1 MDLTQAYLREI
12 LDYDAA
18 TGHFTWRK
26 KTSIKVVVGKRAGAV
41 NKAGYIV
48 IGIHGTLYYAHR
60 LAWLYVT
67 GEWPAQVDH
76 ENNRRG
82 DNWWTNLR
90 LATHQQ
96 NVLNAKLAK
105 NNTSGRKGV
114 YWHHGASKW
123 SASIMLN
130 GRSNYLGL
138 FESLDDAATAYMN
151 AAMAAQPEFA
161 RAS

>member
-12 LDYDAA
+12 LDYDSE

-26 KTSIKVVVGKRAGAV
+26 KISIKVVVGKRAGAI

-48 IGIHGTLYYAHR
+48 VGIHGTLYYAHR

-67 GEWPAQVDH
+67 GEWPDQVDH

-82 DNWWTNLR
+82 DNWWSNLR

-105 NNTSGRKGV
+105 NNTSGSKGV
-114 YWHHGASKW
+114 HWHAKAGKW
-123 SASIMLN
+123 AASIYLN
-130 GRSNYLGL
+130 GCGNHLVL
-138 FESLDDAATAYMN
+138 FDDRQQSADAYMN
-151 AAMAAQPEFA
+151 AALSAQPEFA
-161 RAS
+161 RAK